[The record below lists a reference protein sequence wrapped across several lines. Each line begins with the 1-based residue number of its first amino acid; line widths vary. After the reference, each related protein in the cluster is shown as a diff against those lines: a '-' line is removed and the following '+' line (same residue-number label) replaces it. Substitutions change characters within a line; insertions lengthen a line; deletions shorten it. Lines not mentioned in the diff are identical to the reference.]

1 VDCPL
6 LVCAPDKKKASS
18 DTDAADSEPTAC
30 AQDAPRR
37 ALGRGVTMIDDVLPE
52 RRAA

>member
-6 LVCAPDKKKASS
+6 LVHAPDKKKASS

-37 ALGRGVTMIDDVLPE
+37 VLGRGVMMNNDVPPE
-52 RRAA
+52 HWAA